1 MTTAVTA
8 TATTTARSGA
18 FSRRRFGADA
28 RVRVRRREGGR
39 GGIQRRGWG
48 VVAMATKR
56 CLVPM
61 ANGSEEMELVIVA
74 DVLRRAGAEVTIA
87 SVEET
92 LQCECSRGVKIC
104 ADAFLRDVATES
116 FDLIALPGGMPGATR
131 LAECQTLMG
140 MLETQIG
147 IDGAVTAAMCASPG
161 VVLAP
166 RGWLDDVASTAHPA
180 FVKDLPS
187 DASANARVVI
197 DGDMITSRGPG
208 TAIEFAL
215 ALVEKL
221 FGPEKAKEVAA
232 PMVLPAPRDG
242 NEIVR
247 VPNEWRL
254 EDAGLNK

>member
-1 MTTAVTA
+1 MRRRGCGAVT
-8 TATTTARSGA
+8 
-18 FSRRRFGADA
+18 
-28 RVRVRRREGGR
+28 
-39 GGIQRRGWG
+39 
-48 VVAMATKR
+48 MATKR

-104 ADAFLRDVATES
+104 ADAFVRDVAAER

-140 MLETQIG
+140 MLEAQIG
-147 IDGAVTAAMCASPG
+147 IEGAVTAAMCASPG

-221 FGPEKAKEVAA
+221 FGAEKAKEVAA